1 MRSTT
6 ILPMQNKRAV
16 RCYEKAGFH
25 IIGDPIHQA
34 TSAGDG
40 VFYHIIRE
48 A

>member
-1 MRSTT
+1 
-6 ILPMQNKRAV
+6 MQNKRAV

-40 VFYHIIRE
+40 VFYHMIRE